1 MSRFETETLTQEDNL
16 KGLALMNPQWVE
28 LAMAHTPHRRVI
40 LDMASSES
48 PVHGQQEGAAYNGH
62 FECVCYHPLF
72 LFNQFGDCEGATLRP
87 GNVHSADG
95 WQELLE
101 PVVKGYQKKG
111 LRLLFRG
118 DAAFAK
124 PELYEYLEQGKIGYA
139 IRLPAN
145 QVIQEQIQPLLER
158 PTQWPSPKPIVS
170 YHDFVYQAQ
179 SWNVARRVVSKVE
192 WHQGE
197 LFPRVGF
204 IVTNLSYP
212 NIGIVRFYNG
222 RGTAEQ
228 WIKEGKYALNWT
240 RLSCHKFVANQVR
253 LELFVLAY
261 NLGNFMRRAS
271 LTGGNEAL
279 VSDQSSDQ
287 ADQDGC
293 ATGTPRKEA
302 GVSACRGAGNQGN
315 ADRDTRTDQPASA
328 GTWLACFES
337 TGHFGQLWGRPG

>member
-1 MSRFETETLTQEDNL
+1 MGWQGSDRNAARTNTMSRPDSFGILDFETETLTQEDNL

-40 LDMASSES
+40 LDMDSSES

-124 PELYEYLEQGKIGYA
+124 PELYEHLEQGKIGYA

-145 QVIQEQIQPLLER
+145 QV
-158 PTQWPSPKPIVS
+158 T
-170 YHDFVYQAQ
+170 
-179 SWNVARRVVSKVE
+179 
-192 WHQGE
+192 
-197 LFPRVGF
+197 
-204 IVTNLSYP
+204 
-212 NIGIVRFYNG
+212 
-222 RGTAEQ
+222 
-228 WIKEGKYALNWT
+228 
-240 RLSCHKFVANQVR
+240 
-253 LELFVLAY
+253 
-261 NLGNFMRRAS
+261 
-271 LTGGNEAL
+271 
-279 VSDQSSDQ
+279 
-287 ADQDGC
+287 
-293 ATGTPRKEA
+293 
-302 GVSACRGAGNQGN
+302 
-315 ADRDTRTDQPASA
+315 
-328 GTWLACFES
+328 
-337 TGHFGQLWGRPG
+337 